1 MTTTNTAQENQLK
14 IIKDLDRRPEIME
27 ENIGNKLLDINFGDD
42 FFVFDTNNKGKNKK
56 QK

>member
-1 MTTTNTAQENQLK
+1 
-14 IIKDLDRRPEIME
+14 ME